1 MEWFE
6 WYEGNLKNRYKSV
19 DSSWDNE
26 IEHFFNAIESGS
38 KIKMGN
44 TTDALNLM
52 HHIDE
57 IYKSD
62 NRKLKNALD
71 LNIDL

>member
-1 MEWFE
+1 
-6 WYEGNLKNRYKSV
+6 
-19 DSSWDNE
+19 
-26 IEHFFNAIESGS
+26 
-38 KIKMGN
+38 MGN